1 MAFKTEREGQIAF
14 FDNYKIPY
22 LDDDS
27 ILVDNTDGV
36 YNGNL
41 FEFKLHI
48 TNPNKVLLQAIKY
61 LSKMRIKGESIPAAI
76 LLVDL
81 NDSKVYQYS
90 SINYIDNIQK
100 IYSGSASKDNEGF
113 IAGSPDRIYDYSNI
127 KDSSDLKHQL
137 KNPKSIEEQFV
148 PIDIDENCI
157 VGWAER
163 YYKEVPN
170 ANKGDFLGD
179 DTGVSVSVTGEIR
192 EPRHFKGLINPYK
205 GITNEKFKYLM
216 DCLNDRSSKKD
227 LGAFY
232 TPAPYAKK
240 AAELVEMAVD
250 RALDAGKKDYVIID
264 RCVDGDTEYFNG
276 TSWKKMRK
284 YIIGEKVLIWDPS
297 TNKALLETPKHFIS
311 KDADEP
317 FYHYVSDELDMC
329 LSASHDVAFLDPTD
343 KKIKKAKAEIVFDE
357 WENGFFG
364 FSGLIPR
371 TFEFEPSVEMNDTLL
386 RIAAMIHEKG
396 RFLPS
401 IRHLKGEPGY
411 KSENDIYEV
420 IADTPKKIERARY
433 LLNTYELLYNEIEIS
448 KKEKITLE
456 IEDGILFRF
465 RFPFD
470 ATEFLERWT
479 FLTASL
485 KASLI
490 EELVFWNGKEDE
502 DTYRTNKREIVHFLQ
517 MIAHSGGRILNEG
530 FDEEADQYVLS
541 FHEKSFS
548 KLDKEGTLT
557 IEQKDRKY
565 CFRVSTGFLILK
577 RNGKIFITGNC
588 AGAGALEEPLKDIY
602 DRNGDSLIS
611 HAIVSTY
618 EYYEYKVLNERVGD
632 LVREI
637 IPPTEADVVYENGK
651 VSNADAM
658 SQDFIENPIIKRYL
672 DDESCAVI
680 LFENPPYR
688 DMTVDHSKEAKRKE
702 NQFVAVEAKK
712 FLRGTASNDLSNLF
726 TWSGFHYYL
735 RQPTDS
741 YVVFSPIKYW
751 KTDRIISKDFIEGFL
766 FNREH
771 FHATPSA
778 IACVLWGNEEGNQS
792 VNLKVYDIEKNCL
805 KDVGLVK
812 HILQCNDVPSKLYD
826 KTVHF
831 DDSEDG
837 ICCEFDGTEHL
848 KQSNIRVKKLYNS
861 NIIGYLKSKSYN
873 FDAMNRLIV
882 RCGEYDAHGC
892 FIRKDNYL
900 KLLPLWVS
908 KLLPIENWWDKGI
921 ICTTSDGGD
930 AYTHDAD
937 FLKSCLIYTCLSN
950 QNKCLTFDGS
960 DGRHYQNELCFDKN
974 TIASSDLEKMDLDEE
989 EKKLISLWKKIFEE
1003 ARETGKCNPEWTY
1016 GVYQITKEINTYT
1029 EEGIGKSKK
1038 RVYDHPQLNGDLDSL
1053 RVLLKEY
1060 YKSHITEKM
1069 FKYELIK

>member
-48 TNPNKVLLQAIKY
+48 TNLNKVLLQAIKY
-61 LSKMRIKGESIPAAI
+61 LSRMRVKGESIPATI

-90 SINYIDNIQK
+90 SVNYIDNIQK

-137 KNPKSIEEQFV
+137 KDPKSVEEQFV

-216 DCLNDRSSKKD
+216 DCLNDRLSKKD

-250 RALDAGKKDYVIID
+250 RALEAGKKDYVIID

-297 TNKALLETPKHFIS
+297 TNKALLETPKLFIS

-343 KKIKKAKAEIVFDE
+343 KKIKKAKVEIVFDE

-371 TFEFEPSVEMNDTLL
+371 TFKFEPSVEMNDTLL
-386 RIAAMIHEKG
+386 RIAAMVHEKG

-456 IEDGILFRF
+456 IEDGILLRF

-680 LFENPPYR
+680 LFENPPYQDSTAITFTDDEGKR
-688 DMTVDHSKEAKRKE
+688 AKSKRTFSFV
-702 NQFVAVEAKK
+702 NQEYKK
-712 FLRGTASNDLSNLF
+712 HGSELNESTSSAREISNLF
-726 TWSGFHYYL
+726 IWSGFHYYL
-735 RQPTDS
+735 KQETDA
-741 YVVFSPIKYW
+741 YILFSPVKYW
-751 KTDRIISKDFIEGFL
+751 KNIGLTNKVFGGGFL
-766 FNREH
+766 FKKPRRE
-771 FHATPSA
+771 F
-778 IACVLWGNEEGNQS
+778 S
-792 VNLKVYDIEKNCL
+792 VI
-805 KDVGLVK
+805 
-812 HILQCNDVPSKLYD
+812 
-826 KTVHF
+826 
-831 DDSEDG
+831 
-837 ICCEFDGTEHL
+837 
-848 KQSNIRVKKLYNS
+848 
-861 NIIGYLKSKSYN
+861 
-873 FDAMNRLIV
+873 
-882 RCGEYDAHGC
+882 
-892 FIRKDNYL
+892 
-900 KLLPLWVS
+900 
-908 KLLPIENWWDKGI
+908 
-921 ICTTSDGGD
+921 
-930 AYTHDAD
+930 
-937 FLKSCLIYTCLSN
+937 
-950 QNKCLTFDGS
+950 
-960 DGRHYQNELCFDKN
+960 
-974 TIASSDLEKMDLDEE
+974 
-989 EKKLISLWKKIFEE
+989 
-1003 ARETGKCNPEWTY
+1003 
-1016 GVYQITKEINTYT
+1016 
-1029 EEGIGKSKK
+1029 
-1038 RVYDHPQLNGDLDSL
+1038 
-1053 RVLLKEY
+1053 
-1060 YKSHITEKM
+1060 
-1069 FKYELIK
+1069 